1 MYQTAKNTRTTFL
14 SFHVSPNFIFYPFF
28 HNGLT
33 FLKYNCILN
42 HVQIVY
48 FYVIM
53 DVANFASHLKPI
65 VYEMIV
71 CLDMI
76 VIWFKKKQEHTA
88 INPSVTFSVHN

>member
-1 MYQTAKNTRTTFL
+1 
-14 SFHVSPNFIFYPFF
+14 
-28 HNGLT
+28 
-33 FLKYNCILN
+33 
-42 HVQIVY
+42 
-48 FYVIM
+48 M